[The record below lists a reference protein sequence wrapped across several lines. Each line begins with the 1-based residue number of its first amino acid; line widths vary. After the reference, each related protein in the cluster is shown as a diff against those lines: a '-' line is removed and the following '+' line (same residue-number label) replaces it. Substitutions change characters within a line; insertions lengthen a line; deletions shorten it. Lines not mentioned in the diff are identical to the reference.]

1 MNMEYKNLEELISI
15 IRKLRAPD
23 GCPWDRE
30 QTHYSL
36 RPNMIEEAYEAVDA
50 IDDNDM
56 KHLKEELG
64 DVLLQVVL
72 HSQIASEEG
81 AFDIE
86 DVAQEL
92 NKKLIHR
99 HPHVFGN
106 AKIDNSDDVLQAWD
120 KLKAEEKTHRK
131 SAMDGI
137 SRSQAALISAQKISK
152 KAVKQGFEWP
162 DEETLYDCIKS
173 EFQEFKQAKENG
185 DKLNMEEEF
194 GDILFAVVN
203 LARWNKIDAEQALLK
218 ANKKF
223 EKRFRKMEEL
233 AKKPLTEY
241 SLDEYDKL
249 WQQAKKEIKKQTV
262 K

>member
-120 KLKAEEKTHRK
+120 KLKAEEKIHRK

-162 DEETLYDCIKS
+162 DEETLYDCINS

-233 AKKPLTEY
+233 AEKPLTEY
-241 SLDEYDKL
+241 SLDEYNKL
-249 WQQAKKEIKKQTV
+249 WKQAKKEIKKQTV